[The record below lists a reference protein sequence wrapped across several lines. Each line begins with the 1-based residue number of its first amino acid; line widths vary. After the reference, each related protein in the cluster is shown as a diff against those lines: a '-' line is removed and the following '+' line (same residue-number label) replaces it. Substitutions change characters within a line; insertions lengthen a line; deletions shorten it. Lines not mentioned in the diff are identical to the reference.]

1 MNLPPEFAH
10 RERLANE
17 LHARPF
23 ESVTTPG
30 AVLSVATLRSGSA
43 EDAACLAHLALLQP
57 GAAPEIATTATAAT
71 HLSLR
76 CGAVRVRWERHT
88 EFYSFTFISNA
99 GPTELAGCFDTQ
111 WLDTLPAGWLAALP
125 GPMIAATQ
133 IALLPCP
140 GEPPHVR
147 SVAPLFGS
155 EVLVGNRV
163 ADGAATVVTDLR
175 SVQGVTR
182 FLVFDHTLNRR
193 RAGRTAQRLI
203 ELDTYRMM
211 ALLSLPVAS
220 KRMSELA
227 AEEEQLASLMD
238 RFRAASDGD
247 ETLLAEL
254 TDLAARVEHAMANH
268 GSRFSATQAYR
279 GIVDRRLAELR
290 EQPAPGLQP
299 LSEFLDR
306 RFRPAMES
314 CAAASARQAQ
324 LSERIARAAQLLQT
338 RAEVERER
346 QNQAL
351 LASMDRRAGF
361 QLRLQQTVEGL
372 SVIAMTY
379 YGVGLGAYLF
389 KPLAKAAGINEGL
402 VTMIAVPVIGL
413 VVLLNVRRVRR
424 KLVREHTSG

>member
-1 MNLPPEFAH
+1 MKLPTEFAQ
-10 RERLANE
+10 RQRLADE

-23 ESVTTPG
+23 ESVATPG

-43 EDAACLAHLALLQP
+43 EDEACLAHLALLQP
-57 GAAPEIATTATAAT
+57 DAPAATTPSAFTAT
-71 HLSLR
+71 HLSVR
-76 CGAVRVRWERHT
+76 RGAVRVRWERHT
-88 EFYSFTFISNA
+88 EFYSFTFITDT
-99 GPTELAGCFDTQ
+99 GPTELSGCLDTQ

-147 SVAPLFGS
+147 SVAPVFGS

-175 SVQGVTR
+175 SVNGVTR
-182 FLVFDHTLNRR
+182 FLVFDHSLNRR

-227 AEEEQLASLMD
+227 AEEKQLASLMN
-238 RFRAASDGD
+238 RFRTASDGD
-247 ETLLAEL
+247 EPLLAEL

-268 GSRFSATQAYR
+268 GSRFAATQAYR

-290 EQPAPGLQP
+290 ELLVPGLQP

-306 RFRPAMES
+306 RFRPAMDS
-314 CAAASARQAQ
+314 CAAASARQVQ

-379 YGVGLGAYLF
+379 YGVGLAAYSL
-389 KPLAKAAGINEGL
+389 KPLAKASGINESL

-413 VVLLNVRRVRR
+413 VVLITMRRLRSR
-424 KLVREHTSG
+424 LVREHALS

>member
-1 MNLPPEFAH
+1 MNLPAEFAQ
-10 RERLANE
+10 RQRLADE

-23 ESVTTPG
+23 ESVATPG
-30 AVLSVATLRSGSA
+30 AVLSIATLRSGPG
-43 EDAACLAHLALLQP
+43 EDAACLAHLAVLQP
-57 GAAPEIATTATAAT
+57 AGEPVGVQTT

-88 EFYSFTFISNA
+88 EFYSFTFISDD
-99 GPTELAGCFDTQ
+99 GPSQLGASFDHG
-111 WLDTLPAGWLAALP
+111 WLDALPPGWIAALP

-147 SVAPLFGS
+147 RVAPVFGS
-155 EVLVGNRV
+155 ELLVGNRV

-182 FLVFDHTLNRR
+182 FLVFDHALNRR
-193 RAGRTAQRLI
+193 RAGRIAQRLI

-227 AEEEQLASLMD
+227 SEEAQLASLMD

-247 ETLLAEL
+247 DRLLAEL

-279 GIVDRRLAELR
+279 GIVDRRLVELR
-290 EQPAPGLQP
+290 ELIVPGLQP

-306 RFRPAMES
+306 RFRPAMDS
-314 CAAASARQAQ
+314 CAAASSRQAQ

-351 LASMDRRAGF
+351 LASMDRRAGL
-361 QLRLQQTVEGL
+361 QLRLQETVEGL

-379 YGVGLGAYLF
+379 YGVGLGAYLL
-389 KPLAKAAGINEGL
+389 KPLAHAAGINEAL
-402 VTMIAVPVIGL
+402 VTMIAVPVIGVL
-413 VVLLNVRRVRR
+413 VLVNMRRLRR
-424 KLVREHTSG
+424 HLAREHAAA

>member
-1 MNLPPEFAH
+1 MKLPAEFPQ
-10 RERLANE
+10 RQRLADE

-23 ESVTTPG
+23 ESVATPG
-30 AVLSVATLRSGSA
+30 VVLSIATLRSGDA
-43 EDAACLAHLALLQP
+43 EDARCLALLARLTP
-57 GAAPEIATTATAAT
+57 GAVPAALGST
-71 HLSLR
+71 HLSVR
-76 CGAVRVRWERHT
+76 CRDLRVRWERHT
-88 EFYSFTFISNA
+88 EFYSFSFVADTGA
-99 GPTELAGCFDTQ
+99 VDLAGCFDQ
-111 WLDTLPAGWLAALP
+111 AWLGALPPGWLAELP

-147 SVAPLFGS
+147 SVAPVFGS
-155 EVLVGNRV
+155 ELLVGNRI

-175 SVQGVTR
+175 AVDGVTR
-182 FLVFDHTLNRR
+182 FLVFDHALNRR
-193 RAGRTAQRLI
+193 RAGRIAQRLI

-220 KRMSELA
+220 RRMSELG
-227 AEEEQLASLMD
+227 AEEDALASLMD
-238 RFRAASDGD
+238 RFRAAADGD
-247 ETLLAEL
+247 DRLLAEL
-254 TDLAARVEHAMANH
+254 TDLAASVEHAMANH

-290 EQPAPGLQP
+290 EIAVPGLQP

-306 RFRPAMES
+306 RFRPAMDS

-351 LASMDRRAGF
+351 LASMDKRQGM
-361 QLRLQQTVEGL
+361 QLRLQETVEGL

-379 YGVGLGAYLF
+379 YGVGLGAYLL
-389 KPLAKAAGINEGL
+389 KPLAKALGANESL
-402 VTMIAVPVIGL
+402 VTMAAVPVIGL
-413 VVLLNVRRVRR
+413 LVLVNVRRLRR
-424 KLVREHTSG
+424 RLAVEP

>member
-1 MNLPPEFAH
+1 MKLPTEFAQ
-10 RERLANE
+10 RQRLADE

-23 ESVTTPG
+23 ESVATPG
-30 AVLSVATLRSGSA
+30 AVLSVATLRGSPA

-57 GAAPEIATTATAAT
+57 GAPAAAPTAT

-76 CGAVRVRWERHT
+76 CGEVRVRWERHT
-88 EFYSFTFISNA
+88 EFYSFTFISDA
-99 GPTELAGCFDTQ
+99 GPTELAGCLDAD
-111 WLDTLPAGWLAALP
+111 WLNALPAGWLAALP

-147 SVAPLFGS
+147 SVAPVFGS

-175 SVQGVTR
+175 SVQGMTR
-182 FLVFDHTLNRR
+182 FLVFDHALNRR
-193 RAGRTAQRLI
+193 RAGRIAQRLI

-220 KRMSELA
+220 KRMGELA
-227 AEEEQLASLMD
+227 TEEEQLASLMD

-247 ETLLAEL
+247 ESLLAEL

-279 GIVDRRLAELR
+279 GIVDRRLAEMR
-290 EQPAPGLQP
+290 EQLVPGLQP

-351 LASMDRRAGF
+351 LASMDKRQGL
-361 QLRLQQTVEGL
+361 QLRLQETVEGL

-379 YGVGLGAYLF
+379 YGVGLASYLL
-389 KPLAKAAGINEGL
+389 KPLAKAAGMNDAL
-402 VTMIAVPVIGL
+402 VTMIAVPVIGML
-413 VVLLNVRRVRR
+413 VLTSVRRVRR
-424 KLVREHTSG
+424 RLVRGD

>member
-1 MNLPPEFAH
+1 MKLPTEFAQ
-10 RERLANE
+10 RQRLADE

-30 AVLSVATLRSGSA
+30 AVFSVATLRSGPA
-43 EDAACLAHLALLQP
+43 EDAACLAHLAQLQP
-57 GAAPEIATTATAAT
+57 GTPAAAAGAT
-71 HLSLR
+71 HLSLH

-88 EFYSFTFISNA
+88 EFYSFTFVSDS
-99 GPTELAGCFDTQ
+99 GPAELEGCLDLH
-111 WLDTLPAGWLAALP
+111 WLDALPAGWLAALP

-133 IALLPCP
+133 IALLPSP

-147 SVAPLFGS
+147 SVAPVFGS
-155 EVLVGNRV
+155 EALVGNRV

-182 FLVFDHTLNRR
+182 FVVFDHALNRR
-193 RAGRTAQRLI
+193 RAGRIAQRLI

-220 KRMSELA
+220 QRMAELA
-227 AEEEQLASLMD
+227 AEEEQLASLMN
-238 RFRAASDGD
+238 RFRATTGGD
-247 ETLLAEL
+247 EPLLAEL
-254 TDLAARVEHAMANH
+254 TDLAARVEHAMAHH

-279 GIVDRRLAELR
+279 GIVDRRLAEMR
-290 EQPAPGLQP
+290 ERPVPGLQP

-379 YGVGLGAYLF
+379 YGVGLGAYLL
-389 KPLAKAAGINEGL
+389 KPLAKAAGINEAL

-413 VVLLNVRRVRR
+413 AVLFNVRRVRR
-424 KLVREHTSG
+424 HLMREHSQG

>member
-1 MNLPPEFAH
+1 MKLPTEFAQ
-10 RERLANE
+10 RQRLADE

-23 ESVTTPG
+23 ESVATPG
-30 AVLSVATLRSGSA
+30 AVISVATLRSGPA
-43 EDAACLAHLALLQP
+43 EDAACLAHLALLEP
-57 GAAPEIATTATAAT
+57 GAPIAAATAT

-76 CGAVRVRWERHT
+76 CGDVRVRWERHT
-88 EFYSFTFISNA
+88 EFYSFTFISDT
-99 GPTELAGCFDTQ
+99 GPAELSDCLDPH
-111 WLDTLPAGWLAALP
+111 WLGALPAGWLASLP

-147 SVAPLFGS
+147 SVAPVFGS
-155 EVLVGNRV
+155 EALVGNRV

-175 SVQGVTR
+175 SVQGMTR
-182 FLVFDHTLNRR
+182 FLVFDHALNRR
-193 RAGRTAQRLI
+193 RAGRIAQRLI

-220 KRMSELA
+220 KRMGELA
-227 AEEEQLASLMD
+227 TEEEQLASLMN
-238 RFRAASDGD
+238 RFRAASDAD
-247 ETLLAEL
+247 EPLLAEL
-254 TDLAARVEHAMANH
+254 TDLAARVEHAMAHH

-290 EQPAPGLQP
+290 EQPVAGLQP

-314 CAAASARQAQ
+314 CAAAAARQAQ

-351 LASMDRRAGF
+351 LASMDRRAGL
-361 QLRLQQTVEGL
+361 QLRLQETVEGL
-372 SVIAMTY
+372 SVMAMTY

-389 KPLAKAAGINEGL
+389 KPLAKSAGIHEGL

-413 VVLLNVRRVRR
+413 AVLFNVRRLRR
-424 KLVREHTSG
+424 RLVREHTSG

>member
-1 MNLPPEFAH
+1 MTPITPPLRLPTEFSQ
-10 RERLANE
+10 RQRLADE

-23 ESVTTPG
+23 ESVATPG
-30 AVLSVATLRSGSA
+30 AVLSIATLRSGPG
-43 EDAACLAHLALLQP
+43 EDAACHAHLARLRP
-57 GAAPEIATTATAAT
+57 GAAPGAPEAT

-76 CGAVRVRWERHT
+76 CGRLRVRWERHT
-88 EFYSFTFISNA
+88 EFYSFTFIADA
-99 GPTELAGCFDTQ
+99 GPGSLTQAFDQSWLAD
-111 WLDTLPAGWLAALP
+111 LPEGWLAALP
-125 GPMIAATQ
+125 GEMIAATQ
-133 IALLPCP
+133 IALLPCS

-147 SVAPLFGS
+147 EVAPVFGS
-155 EVLVGNRV
+155 ELLVGSRV
-163 ADGAATVVTDLR
+163 ADGAATAVTDLR
-175 SVQGVTR
+175 SVGGVTR
-182 FLVFDHTLNRR
+182 FLVFDHALNRR
-193 RAGRTAQRLI
+193 RAGRITQRLV

-220 KRMSELA
+220 RRMGQLG

-247 ETLLAEL
+247 EPLFAEL

-290 EQPAPGLQP
+290 EVPVPGLQP

-314 CAAASARQAQ
+314 CGAASARQAQ

-338 RAEVERER
+338 RAQVERER
-346 QNQAL
+346 QSQAL

-361 QLRLQQTVEGL
+361 QLRLQETVEGL

-379 YGVGLGAYLF
+379 YGVGLAGYLL
-389 KPLAKAAGINEGL
+389 KPLAKAIGASEAL
-402 VTMIAVPVIGL
+402 VTMVAVPLIGAL
-413 VVLLNVRRVRR
+413 VFVNMRRVRR
-424 KLVREHTSG
+424 RLARE